1 MFSNRE
7 ISRLFGVYAELLLLH
22 KKEERLAN
30 LLSGASYRIRRMD
43 EPVMEMTQQQWTEL
57 FRPEIIVV
65 LQELKTQETI
75 EALDELIQLTPPGLF
90 EMMRIKGL
98 GGKKL
103 SVLWQTAGIDNIEQ
117 LLQAAKKGELKKDSR
132 LCR

>member
-30 LLSGASYRIRRMD
+30 LLSGASYRLRRMD

-65 LQELKTQETI
+65 LQELCKV
-75 EALDELIQLTPPGLF
+75 G
-90 EMMRIKGL
+90 
-98 GGKKL
+98 
-103 SVLWQTAGIDNIEQ
+103 
-117 LLQAAKKGELKKDSR
+117 R
-132 LCR
+132 LVYK